1 LLKTYQ
7 ELLSSIDSE
16 SMAILRRFLSS
27 ANQER
32 MKVAYLVNRTKTV
45 ACVLAAFLVVSAGF
59 NLLQFSQN
67 LASSKQ
73 NGNVNIKL
81 EMSSL
86 LTQVQLQIDTEL
98 EKLDRSLRSACNQLS
113 ATDLQSSQ
121 ARSIL
126 RDLAASNSFIVN
138 AATADAKDVLLAVEP
153 SQYSS
158 IEGENIANQEQNVQ
172 MHQTLRPAMS
182 DMILLVEGFYGV
194 VMVAPIFN
202 ANATF
207 TGSLSIVIQSSDL
220 IKSLVFPTLDGP
232 PYSMWAMQT
241 NGTLIY
247 DF

>member
-1 LLKTYQ
+1 
-7 ELLSSIDSE
+7 
-16 SMAILRRFLSS
+16 
-27 ANQER
+27 

-98 EKLDRSLRSACNQLS
+98 EKLDRSLRSTCNQLS

-158 IEGENIANQEQNVQ
+158 IEGENIANQEQNSRCI
-172 MHQTLRPAMS
+172 RPFV
-182 DMILLVEGFYGV
+182 L
-194 VMVAPIFN
+194 P
-202 ANATF
+202 
-207 TGSLSIVIQSSDL
+207 
-220 IKSLVFPTLDGP
+220 
-232 PYSMWAMQT
+232 
-241 NGTLIY
+241 
-247 DF
+247 